1 MSGEFSMLLG
11 SISVMLIYGLISA
24 INMDDSAEPIV
35 AENQKKERD
44 KAPLT
49 APSDG
54 ESMAQKFMSY

>member
-1 MSGEFSMLLG
+1 
-11 SISVMLIYGLISA
+11 MLIYGLISA